1 MLKKRSLVTT
11 RKNEENKE
19 EDEAWNRVS
28 KWLPWNHRSTRENY
42 LRPVHTRSWNT
53 HALPLFPIPGSI
65 EFSRPLAALANHPAN
80 FAGATLVSRHRSL
93 HTSRVSADRK
103 RNEKVERANPGNRV
117 THRQKSDRKEREGG
131 IATAMCPMRSDSP
144 FSKRI
149 RRVVIRNCLRIFHF
163 CWIECA

>member
-1 MLKKRSLVTT
+1 MKRIKKKTKHGIGYRSGRRGTT
-11 RKNEENKE
+11 ARH
-19 EDEAWNRVS
+19 ARIIFGQC
-28 KWLPWNHRSTRENY
+28 TRDRET
-42 LRPVHTRSWNT
+42 HTRCLSSQF
-53 HALPLFPIPGSI
+53 LVRSSFPVLSP
-65 EFSRPLAALANHPAN
+65 PWPAN